1 MKTVLS
7 KLRKFLAFDILLV
20 CLLFTTSIFA
30 AQPSEELAGLLN
42 KFNAMTGQFTQ
53 VLYDANGKPMQKSS
67 GSMALQRPGK
77 FRWEV
82 YQPNPQL
89 LIADG
94 NSLWIYDKDL
104 AQATKQK
111 LDQSSNSPALLLSG
125 SIESVQARFNVSYP
139 GNENAAGKW
148 FMLKPK
154 DKNDMFQW
162 VELRFVNGSLA
173 DMRLYDNLNTLTDFH
188 FSKVKINPPLNA
200 SMFQFKAPKGVEVI
214 KN

>member
-1 MKTVLS
+1 MKAVLS
-7 KLRKFLAFDILLV
+7 KLKKWLAFDVLV
-20 CLLFTTSIFA
+20 VCALFTSPIFA
-30 AQPSEELAGLLN
+30 DPSQELTTLLN
-42 KFNAMTGQFTQ
+42 QFNAMTSQFTQ

-94 NSLWIYDKDL
+94 NTLWIYDKDL
-104 AQATKQK
+104 AQATHQK

-125 SIESVQARFNVSYP
+125 SIDSLQSRFTINYP
-139 GNENAAGKW
+139 KNENAPGQW

-154 DKNDMFQW
+154 NKNDMFQW
-162 VELRFVNGSLA
+162 VELRFVKGSLA

-188 FSKVKINPPLNA
+188 FSKVKINPPLDA
-200 SMFQFKAPKGVEVI
+200 STFKFKAPKGVEVL

>member
-1 MKTVLS
+1 MNTVLI
-7 KLRKFLAFDILLV
+7 KLRKCLKTTIFVMLLP
-20 CLLFTTSIFA
+20 LSTGIFA
-30 AQPSEELAGLLN
+30 AEPNQELAGLLN
-42 KFNAMTGQFTQ
+42 QFSAMTGQFSQ
-53 VLYDANGKPMQKSS
+53 VLYDANGKPMQKST

-94 NSLWIYDKDL
+94 STLWIYDKDL
-104 AQATKQK
+104 AQATQQK

-125 SIESVQARFNVSYP
+125 SIESVQSRFNVSYP
-139 GNENAAGKW
+139 GNETAPGKW

-162 VELRFVNGSLA
+162 VELRFVNGNLA
-173 DMRLYDNLNTLTDFH
+173 DMRLYDNMNTLTDFH
-188 FSKVKINPPLNA
+188 FSKVKINPPLNE
-200 SMFQFKAPKGVEVI
+200 SMFKFKAPKGVEVI